1 MTVRSLEPNCQRF
14 YYNYSN
20 RCHTSW
26 SGELLQV
33 KAIPLVKPKSM
44 NGIFV
49 ILFNNIVQNIEN
61 FRAILVI
68 FFKTYWTNFCIA
80 LGQTAGPIILIISL
94 HKFSCLISKKDYL
107 YITLFLFEIR
117 RLNRRLPK
125 IAHGWQKQNMVENS
139 WNLKSI

>member
-1 MTVRSLEPNCQRF
+1 MFFQLE
-14 YYNYSN
+14 
-20 RCHTSW
+20 
-26 SGELLQV
+26 
-33 KAIPLVKPKSM
+33 AIPLVKPKSM
-44 NGIFV
+44 NGFLV
-49 ILFNNIVQNIEN
+49 IIFNNIVQNIEN

-117 RLNRRLPK
+117 RLNRRSPK
-125 IAHGWQKQNMVENS
+125 IAHGWQKTKHGWKQLKLEINIKSEKILSFKQKQFKSNRQNLNTV
-139 WNLKSI
+139 I

>member
-1 MTVRSLEPNCQRF
+1 MFFQLE
-14 YYNYSN
+14 
-20 RCHTSW
+20 
-26 SGELLQV
+26 
-33 KAIPLVKPKSM
+33 AIPLVKPKSM
-44 NGIFV
+44 NGFLV
-49 ILFNNIVQNIEN
+49 IIFNNIVQNIEN

-117 RLNRRLPK
+117 RLNRRSPK
-125 IAHGWQKQNMVENS
+125 IAHGWQKTKHGWNQLKLEINIKSEKILSFKQKQFKSNRQNLNTV
-139 WNLKSI
+139 I